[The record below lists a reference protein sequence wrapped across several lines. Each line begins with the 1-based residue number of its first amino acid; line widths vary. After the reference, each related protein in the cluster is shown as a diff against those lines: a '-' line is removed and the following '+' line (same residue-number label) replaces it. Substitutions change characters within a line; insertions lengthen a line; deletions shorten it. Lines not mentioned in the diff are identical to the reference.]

1 MCIVSET
8 LSSLADDTKLSHAD
22 YRTSQRTLLCRRTYA
37 CVHARLPHYESA
49 SWLPVPERGRARSAV
64 EGANVVYFPPE
75 GQSSNVQDA
84 CPGSK
89 AIQGTTILKA
99 NTIFVC
105 ADLAQALEAL
115 KEGIIDGVGGVEE
128 TLAMISELKLTNK
141 SDKGVYGSLKKEMW
155 RETVFF
161 LDNWEEQVDRVD
173 ELTSKKEAQAK
184 ERRLKAFNA
193 RKAKL

>member
-1 MCIVSET
+1 M
-8 LSSLADDTKLSHAD
+8 
-22 YRTSQRTLLCRRTYA
+22 
-37 CVHARLPHYESA
+37 
-49 SWLPVPERGRARSAV
+49 
-64 EGANVVYFPPE
+64 
-75 GQSSNVQDA
+75 
-84 CPGSK
+84 
-89 AIQGTTILKA
+89 KA
-99 NTIFVC
+99 NIIFVC

-161 LDNWEEQVDRVD
+161 LDNWEEQVGRAD